1 MSEFQTILYDKAG
14 PAATITLNR
23 PEARNG
29 IVPQLMDDLWAVV
42 QDAAADK
49 SLRVLVLRGAGRDFC
64 PGADLKAYV
73 AGQRATAPETF
84 GISVLLHEAQMVTI
98 AAIKGACA

>member
-1 MSEFQTILYDKAG
+1 MSDYETILYEKAG

-29 IVPQLMDDLWAVV
+29 IVPQMMDDLWAAV

-49 SLRVLVLRGAGRDFC
+49 SLRVLVLRGAGPRLLPRRRPEGLRRPARAR
-64 PGADLKAYV
+64 PGRRPSASASSCT
-73 AGQRATAPETF
+73 RRRW
-84 GISVLLHEAQMVTI
+84 
-98 AAIKGACA
+98 